1 MVMWTS
7 ESPLFSLMQ
16 FFSASAYAK
25 GTLLGACFIG
35 LADVNCVLRERY
47 SSQVIDT
54 VSTSFLLLSSSHMN
68 AGRGLVDVTEH
79 FVHV

>member
-1 MVMWTS
+1 
-7 ESPLFSLMQ
+7 MQ

-35 LADVNCVLRERY
+35 LADLVSIVCSVR
-47 SSQVIDT
+47 DT
-54 VSTSFLLLSSSHMN
+54 LHRSLMLYQLLLSSSHMN

-79 FVHV
+79 FVLV